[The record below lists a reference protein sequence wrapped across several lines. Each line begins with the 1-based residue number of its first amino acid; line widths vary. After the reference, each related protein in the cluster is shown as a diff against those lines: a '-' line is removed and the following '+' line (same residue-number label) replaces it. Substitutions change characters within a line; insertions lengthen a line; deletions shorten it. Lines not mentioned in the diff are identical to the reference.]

1 MRKPRNSLETLGYLF
16 KLISDSNE
24 PENELHQCNGSIC
37 LGVYKVYKLLDLI
50 VTNTIAET

>member
-37 LGVYKVYKLLDLI
+37 LGVYKLLDLI